1 MKIEIKQIR
10 SKEDLVFSGNRF
22 FIKEQIKEIMRA

>member
-22 FIKEQIKEIMRA
+22 FTKEQLQEIARA